1 MTLDRFGYDATV
13 PHSNGGLAL
22 EVLSGPA
29 ALIGANGMRAGP
41 DQRLYVAQAFGNQ
54 ISAIDLQTGI
64 VGIVSPADGMI
75 VAPDDLAFDS
85 HGELFA
91 TEVMSARVT
100 AIAPNGKTR
109 LIASD
114 VPVANGIT
122 VHSDRIY
129 MSEFRPDGRILE
141 LSAAGTA
148 PRVVAEGLMMPNAL
162 NLGPDGCLY
171 FPLVPLGEI
180 WRVAPDGGVPE
191 RVAGGFDIP
200 TAVKFAPDGALVIV
214 ESGSGTVTRLDI
226 RTGQTVQLARTA
238 FGIDNLEFTADGRLF
253 ISHFTNGAI
262 TEIQD
267 NGATRVVVQGGMSGP
282 FGLAAG
288 KNGELIV
295 ADGMSLAIIDPSGNL
310 ERPSMLLQHGF
321 PGYVRGIAATASGLV
336 CTNSAGAV
344 LTYTPGEEAI
354 VIAAD
359 LDRVMAVAV
368 AANGDIVVCEAGA
381 GRVLSIDGGGNV
393 TVLARGLSDPTGLCI
408 NREGTIFVS
417 EAGAGRVTAISNGEA
432 ATVVDGLSQPHG
444 LACDGRQLFILDR
457 DARTLLRH
465 VLDRNET
472 IVLATG
478 LPTGPGTGRKINS
491 LPGIANLMP
500 GPLLPFADLAVLP
513 DGRLCISCDG
523 DGSIRTLALRC

>member
-13 PHSNGGLAL
+13 PHSNGDHAL

-54 ISAIDLQTGI
+54 ISAVDLQTGL

-85 HGELFA
+85 HGELFV

-100 AIAPNGKTR
+100 AIAPNGTIR
-109 LIASD
+109 VIASD

-122 VHSDRIY
+122 VHADRIF

-141 LSAAGTA
+141 LSAAGTS

-162 NLGPDGCLY
+162 NLGPDGSLY

-200 TAVKFAPDGALVIV
+200 TAVKFAPDGALVVV

-226 RTGQTVQLARTA
+226 QTGQTVRLGRTA

-262 TEIQD
+262 TEIQA
-267 NGATRVVVQGGMSGP
+267 NGATRVVVEGGMSGP

-288 KNGELIV
+288 SNGELIV
-295 ADGMSLAIIDPSGNL
+295 ADGMSLAIIEPGGKL

-354 VIAAD
+354 VIAAN
-359 LDRVMAVAV
+359 LDRLMAVAV

-417 EAGAGRVTAISNGEA
+417 QAGAGQVTAISNGEV

-444 LACDGRQLFILDR
+444 LACHGRTLFILDR

-465 VLDRNET
+465 DLDRNET
-472 IVLATG
+472 MVLATG

-513 DGRLCISCDG
+513 DGRLCIGCDG
-523 DGSIRTLALRC
+523 DGSIRMLALRG